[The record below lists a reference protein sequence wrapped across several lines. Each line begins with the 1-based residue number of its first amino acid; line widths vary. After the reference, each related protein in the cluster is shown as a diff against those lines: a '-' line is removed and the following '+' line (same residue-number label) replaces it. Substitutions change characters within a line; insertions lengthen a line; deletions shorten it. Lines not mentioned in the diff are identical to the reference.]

1 MVLTPRPSEKLACA
15 SRSLTRF
22 AGFGMTGFHAGWIT
36 DRPRR
41 PAPPATFFHPGKT
54 FF

>member
-36 DRPRR
+36 DRPGRLA
-41 PAPPATFFHPGKT
+41 PASTFFHPGKT